1 MIGNEKG
8 EVKIYCFRTG
18 RFDGKLLD
26 HGGSINHI
34 EYDQQNKIFI
44 TMGQDSAIQ
53 IQKQQLFTEEK
64 QKKCNN
70 LLNMEE
76 IK

>member
-1 MIGNEKG
+1 
-8 EVKIYCFRTG
+8 
-18 RFDGKLLD
+18 
-26 HGGSINHI
+26 
-34 EYDQQNKIFI
+34 
-44 TMGQDSAIQ
+44 MGQDSAIQ